1 MYAWIQ
7 HQVPLDVEL
16 EWSLSPGDLVDVS
29 TPDSARD
36 VLAVQLFDHRPHAQ
50 HIVVGLSQVCPLFA
64 RL

>member
-16 EWSLSPGDLVDVS
+16 EWSPDHLLDVS

-36 VLAVQLFDHRPHAQ
+36 VLAVQLFDHRAHAR
-50 HIVVGLSQVCPLFA
+50 HIVVGLSQISPLFA